1 MSGLDTIDITN
12 TLDYVVIVKFDN
24 IDTFFGHKFGAIESL
39 NKWKRYIEAR
49 TTNLAINGRFNI
61 AAPGTKLLCFFTSTE
76 ATPTKVMWCIQ
87 NIRIN
92 DARILS
98 LWFNSTLNIIQIISE
113 KSETEGAFLEI
124 SEYMVKEFRTINPT
138 KLTEGERD
146 LLHKTFEDVLYTEV
160 PSILE
165 QLREENKVRQKID
178 QAIL

>member
-1 MSGLDTIDITN
+1 
-12 TLDYVVIVKFDN
+12 
-24 IDTFFGHKFGAIESL
+24 
-39 NKWKRYIEAR
+39 
-49 TTNLAINGRFNI
+49 
-61 AAPGTKLLCFFTSTE
+61 
-76 ATPTKVMWCIQ
+76 MWCKQ

-113 KSETEGAFLEI
+113 RSETEGAFLEI

-146 LLHKTFEDVLYTEV
+146 LLLKTFEDVLYTEV